1 MTSVRK
7 FEQEIWRSLAVY
19 VNRGDT
25 AALIEQEDAAQE
37 WSGADW
43 DRFERACRNVF
54 RRASRY
60 GGMTLVDR

>member
-25 AALIEQEDAAQE
+25 AALIEQEDAA
-37 WSGADW
+37 
-43 DRFERACRNVF
+43 
-54 RRASRY
+54 SRY